1 MKLAL
6 TLYASVFGMED
17 GTGHGKQDADNIHI
31 GGGAFDAGTHD
42 ALALWAIRK
51 CKKKVCAVWPWA
63 KCPLTDIGDMSKENK
78 KTRGPCCH
86 KCWNKCPPYLARHK
100 AGDKNVFGNS
110 EKRRYLKDEVWKFL
124 QNDIECETSR
134 LKDEFTYNAE
144 EQGHSMSELSEY
156 VNMHDSTIDGF
167 SSEGGM
173 LIFSPDTDGTIM
185 LHDAKETAKPDP
197 ACSERF
203 GWYQCHGS
211 KVGHCC
217 SNGCLNNPDRLT
229 GKCGLCECAGKC
241 DYLDRMIWT
250 KSEER
255 RMNCHLLEPTEA
267 LELA

>member
-1 MKLAL
+1 M
-6 TLYASVFGMED
+6 
-17 GTGHGKQDADNIHI
+17 
-31 GGGAFDAGTHD
+31 
-42 ALALWAIRK
+42 ALWAIRK

-185 LHDAKETAKPDP
+185 LHDATETKPDP

-229 GKCGLCECAGKC
+229 GKCGLCECAGSKYSYPIFCLFVIHRGVIPMKNTTLCYLHYNSNYLEC